1 MDYHLIWFDWDDS
14 YFAEHKRENWDLVD
28 YYEKNIKQSNEVKTT
43 MFEEMAQRA
52 SHNVWTVV
60 SFEGTRQTKAFCEA
74 MEKALQNKQD
84 FEIHLGFI
92 RLKTED
98 K

>member
-1 MDYHLIWFDWDDS
+1 MEYHLIWYDWGDS
-14 YFAEHKRENWDLVD
+14 YTNESKIENRDLVD
-28 YYEKNIKQSNEVKTT
+28 YYENNIKQSDEVKNA
-43 MFEEMAQRA
+43 MFAEMARRA

-60 SFEGTRQTKAFCEA
+60 SFEGTRQTKAFCES